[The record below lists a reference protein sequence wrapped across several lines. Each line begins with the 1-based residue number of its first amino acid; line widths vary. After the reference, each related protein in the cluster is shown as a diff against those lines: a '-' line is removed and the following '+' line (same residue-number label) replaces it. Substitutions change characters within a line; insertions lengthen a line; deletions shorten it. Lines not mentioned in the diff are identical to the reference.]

1 MLHIHCN
8 FGQKTSSSIKKAF
21 FALLVLKWLS
31 NLEFW
36 RPKKKDQVARIGVMG
51 GGLGDSG
58 NARKKMFFFHWCLP
72 LYLNIFNSFLIWGWA
87 KKCSVLGAPNLGAS
101 WSGQG
106 HLTITTL
113 PHSFAAMASDLR
125 PQSFQTFSI
134 QKINLQLLV
143 IYSYKNCRLSKF

>member
-51 GGLGDSG
+51 IVAKGVNISTDQFSPP
-58 NARKKMFFFHWCLP
+58 KKLAP
-72 LYLNIFNSFLIWGWA
+72 
-87 KKCSVLGAPNLGAS
+87 KKR
-101 WSGQG
+101 
-106 HLTITTL
+106 
-113 PHSFAAMASDLR
+113 DLR
-125 PQSFQTFSI
+125 HFQIRDKT
-134 QKINLQLLV
+134 V
-143 IYSYKNCRLSKF
+143 